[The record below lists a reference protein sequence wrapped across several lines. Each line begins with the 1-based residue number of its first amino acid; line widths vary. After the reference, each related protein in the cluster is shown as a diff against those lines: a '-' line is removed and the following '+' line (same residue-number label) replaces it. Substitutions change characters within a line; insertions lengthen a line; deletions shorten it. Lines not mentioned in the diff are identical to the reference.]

1 MLVLSRK
8 VHEAIIIGDG
18 IEVVVTEI
26 RNGRVK
32 LGVSVI
38 SLLYADSPRIRS
50 VERKRK
56 SQEKRFV
63 SMSGGFIIDKNQLYS
78 LSWNRPT
85 NFLAYDPG
93 PSSISRFHKSEQ
105 GGPGFFI

>member
-32 LGVSVI
+32 LGVT
-38 SLLYADSPRIRS
+38 APRNAKVLRRELEPRA
-50 VERKRK
+50 VEDLTLVN
-56 SQEKRFV
+56 V
-63 SMSGGFIIDKNQLYS
+63 SK
-78 LSWNRPT
+78 
-85 NFLAYDPG
+85 LA
-93 PSSISRFHKSEQ
+93 SESNH
-105 GGPGFFI
+105 PKA